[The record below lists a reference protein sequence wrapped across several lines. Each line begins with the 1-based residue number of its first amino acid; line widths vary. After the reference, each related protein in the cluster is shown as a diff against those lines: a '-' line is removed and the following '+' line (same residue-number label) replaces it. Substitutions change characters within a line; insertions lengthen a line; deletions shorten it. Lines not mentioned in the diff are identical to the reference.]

1 MIPRNSQNIR
11 PCHTFNHR
19 IRCMYFSAKSVSS
32 NKENK
37 VQEMKR
43 SGKERNE
50 IFELLHWKN
59 GWLG

>member
-1 MIPRNSQNIR
+1 
-11 PCHTFNHR
+11 
-19 IRCMYFSAKSVSS
+19 MYFSAKSVSS